1 MGKIKDSLNNK
12 KNRNNYIAIAIITI
26 CLVYMSIFNS
36 AMSTEPER
44 VTYSEFMSL
53 LSNGGIDTVY
63 VDLNAGNIR
72 FAPISDNEE
81 EIITDD
87 DLIITDYPN
96 NDSLFSKQVLSSGA
110 KLEYKSF
117 ETNNVLVLISAAL
130 PLALNIALFV
140 FIYWMFK
147 KQMNFGTNKQ
157 TVKPENISNV
167 HFSDIIGQD
176 EVIEDL
182 KHLIDI
188 MKNRD
193 KYKESNVRIPKGI
206 LLVGPPGTGKTM
218 IAKAL
223 SNEAGMNFFPVN
235 SAAMIDRFV
244 GMGAKN
250 IRDVFAAARQNT
262 PCIIFF
268 DEIDAIGSNR
278 LSATDNSENR
288 QTINAMLQELDGF
301 GTQDNI
307 LVIGATNCYETLD
320 KALVRSGRF
329 DRKIS
334 INPPMDA
341 ETREKLLKHY
351 IGDMDNTSI
360 DIKLLAKQL
369 SGFTGADI
377 DQVCNEAKLIMVQK
391 GKDILT
397 QDEIEEAIDKT
408 LFNGNRTRAKYE
420 KDIEIVAHHEC
431 GHAISLLMNNMPV
444 ARISIIP
451 NTSGVGGMVIQQDDD
466 TLFVKKS
473 DLQKRIKS
481 MYSGRIAEELVFGPQ
496 NITNGASSDL
506 SQADMLLD
514 KYLKNFAFDD
524 IYGLTPLDDKIS
536 QERKSTI
543 AKELY
548 NKAREELKSNLDIL
562 KCMAKIIIRYET
574 MDGEKLTKLYN
585 DMVEAKESGKLVEFT
600 ESYNE

>member
-53 LSNGGIDTVY
+53 LSNGGVDTVY

-81 EIITDD
+81 EVTTDD

-117 ETNNVLVLISAAL
+117 ETNNVLVLISAVL
-130 PLALNIALFV
+130 PLALNVALFV

-147 KQMNFGTNKQ
+147 KQMNFGTSKQ

-451 NTSGVGGMVIQQDDD
+451 NTSV
-466 TLFVKKS
+466 L
-473 DLQKRIKS
+473 
-481 MYSGRIAEELVFGPQ
+481 
-496 NITNGASSDL
+496 
-506 SQADMLLD
+506 
-514 KYLKNFAFDD
+514 
-524 IYGLTPLDDKIS
+524 
-536 QERKSTI
+536 
-543 AKELY
+543 
-548 NKAREELKSNLDIL
+548 
-562 KCMAKIIIRYET
+562 
-574 MDGEKLTKLYN
+574 
-585 DMVEAKESGKLVEFT
+585 
-600 ESYNE
+600 